1 MKPTILFGSIAAV
14 TVVGL
19 AACSGDAA
27 VDTSATAAPAG
38 SSTTT
43 TVSGDATGSS
53 NAKVTTSTVADRST
67 ATTSGSTATTS
78 GSTATTSGSTAT
90 EPSGN
95 QPPSALITAPVHL
108 SNHQASFSGGR
119 FGATINFT
127 SIAVDPDGDSVTV
140 EWFSSLEGF
149 LGTGKNLTTT
159 IHTGASDS
167 SQPFITVRVT
177 DQWGRSSEHQI
188 QVVVWIPSTTG

>member
-1 MKPTILFGSIAAV
+1 MKPTILLGSIAAV

-53 NAKVTTSTVADRST
+53 NAKVTTSTVADR
-67 ATTSGSTATTS
+67 
-78 GSTATTSGSTAT
+78 STATTSGSTAT